1 MISAILFR
9 TISLAHED
17 SLADVLKIGLTDHVL
32 ENPDDVHLTAIN
44 SLIRPRM
51 VAKLFLSPSMSPSA

>member
-17 SLADVLKIGLTDHVL
+17 SLADVLKIGLTGRVL
-32 ENPDDVHLTAIN
+32 ENHTMFSWQPSTA
-44 SLIRPRM
+44 
-51 VAKLFLSPSMSPSA
+51 